1 MALDNVHD
9 IGSGK
14 QVFIDWELIEPGYGL
29 SWGGERP
36 TSWEMPH
43 GVRIAVH
50 RPRIDLQPLIVAD
63 RPWESMVTGIVTL
76 MEDEGRYR
84 MWYECWSLAEG
95 EDSIGK
101 GGYPKM
107 LAYAESTDGANWV
120 KPRLGTVSFGGSTD
134 NNIVYGLD
142 LPLGRT
148 IHGAGVFKDPSASP
162 DERYKLVCMTREG
175 IGGAVSPDGLRWKAL
190 EQLLVPG
197 YLSDTPNVAR
207 FDAERGRY
215 VGYFRGWGGW
225 TASNRRKNTTG
236 HGRRTIAYAESDR
249 FESWPW
255 PQTIVAPSVNDDPD
269 TDIYTNSYAPWP
281 DAPDAHLMFP
291 GYYQRTRDVREVHL
305 LTSRDGIDWHRPASE
320 PIIPCGEP
328 GSDWGEGSWLAGAGL
343 VSVHPGEWS
352 LPVRP
357 QSRSHNQYQFPIG
370 LQNPPNHGELCLATW
385 REDGFTSLEAEAQ
398 GGCST
403 MPIVFKGGRLE
414 INAWTRFGGEIRIEL
429 ADPSG
434 ETFGASYKT
443 AEAIAGHTFEDC
455 DPISGGVL
463 KHVVT
468 WNGESDLSAWAG
480 RPVRLRFSL
489 RRARLFAFQF
499 V

>member
-1 MALDNVHD
+1 MARDNVHD
-9 IGSGK
+9 IGSSK
-14 QVFIDWELIEPGYGL
+14 QVFIDWDLIEPGYGL

-63 RPWESMVTGIVTL
+63 RPWESMVTSMVTL

-95 EDSIGK
+95 DDSIGEAA
-101 GGYPKM
+101 YPTM
-107 LAYAESTDGANWV
+107 LAYAESADGANWV
-120 KPRLGTVSFGGSTD
+120 KPRIGTVSFGGSTD
-134 NNIVYGLD
+134 NNLVYWASRGSS
-142 LPLGRT
+142 
-148 IHGAGVFKDPSASP
+148 VFKDPSAPP
-162 DERYKLVCMTREG
+162 DERYKLVCMSRGG
-175 IGGAVSPDGLRWKAL
+175 IGGAVSPDGLRWKSL
-190 EQLLVPG
+190 EQLLVSADDAFEDQIP
-197 YLSDTPNVAR
+197 DAAR
-207 FDAERGRY
+207 FDTERGRY
-215 VGYFRGWGGW
+215 VGYFRGWD
-225 TASNRRKNTTG
+225 RRNPG
-236 HGRRTIAYAESDR
+236 LWHGRRTIAYAESDR
-249 FESWPW
+249 FESWPV
-255 PQTIVAPSVNDDPD
+255 PQTIVAPNVNDGPD

-281 DAPDAHLMFP
+281 GAPDAHLMFP

-305 LTSRDGIDWHRPASE
+305 LTSRDGMHWHRPTSE

-328 GSDWGEGSWLAGAGL
+328 GSGWGEGSWLAGAGL
-343 VSVHPGEWS
+343 VSFHPGEWS

-357 QSRSHNQYQFPIG
+357 QSRSHNQYQFPTG
-370 LQNPPNHGELCLATW
+370 PQNPPNWGELCLATW
-385 REDGFTSLEAEAQ
+385 REDGFTSLEAESK

-403 MPIVFKGGRLE
+403 MPIVFTGGRLE

-434 ETFGASYKT
+434 EIELNYKT
-443 AEAIAGHTFEDC
+443 AETVVGHTFEEC
-455 DPISGGVL
+455 DPISGDVL

>member
-1 MALDNVHD
+1 MARDNVHD
-9 IGSGK
+9 IGSSK
-14 QVFIDWELIEPGYGL
+14 QVFIDWDLIEPGYGL

-63 RPWESMVTGIVTL
+63 RPWESMVTSMVTL

-95 EDSIGK
+95 DDSIGEAA
-101 GGYPKM
+101 YPTM
-107 LAYAESTDGANWV
+107 LAYAESADGANWV
-120 KPRLGTVSFGGSTD
+120 KPRIGTVSFGGSTD
-134 NNIVYGLD
+134 NNLVYWASRGSS
-142 LPLGRT
+142 
-148 IHGAGVFKDPSASP
+148 VFKDPSAPP
-162 DERYKLVCMTREG
+162 DERYKLVCMSRGG
-175 IGGAVSPDGLRWKAL
+175 IGGAVSPDGLRWKSL
-190 EQLLVPG
+190 EQLLVSADDAFEDQIP
-197 YLSDTPNVAR
+197 DAAR
-207 FDAERGRY
+207 FDTERGRY
-215 VGYFRGWGGW
+215 VGYFRGWD
-225 TASNRRKNTTG
+225 RRNPG
-236 HGRRTIAYAESDR
+236 LWHGRRTIAYAESDR
-249 FESWPW
+249 FESWPV
-255 PQTIVAPSVNDDPD
+255 PQTIVAPNVNDGPD

-281 DAPDAHLMFP
+281 GAPDAHLMFP

-305 LTSRDGIDWHRPASE
+305 LTSRDGMHWHRPTSE

-328 GSDWGEGSWLAGAGL
+328 GSGWGEGSWLAGTGL
-343 VSVHPGEWS
+343 VSFHPGEWS

-357 QSRSHNQYQFPIG
+357 QSRSHNQYQFPTG
-370 LQNPPNHGELCLATW
+370 PQNPPNWGELCLATW
-385 REDGFTSLEAEAQ
+385 REDGFTSLEAESK

-403 MPIVFKGGRLE
+403 MPIVFTGGRLE

-434 ETFGASYKT
+434 EIELNYKT
-443 AEAIAGHTFEDC
+443 AETVVGHTFEEC
-455 DPISGGVL
+455 DPISGDVL

>member
-1 MALDNVHD
+1 MARDNVHD
-9 IGSGK
+9 IGSSK
-14 QVFIDWELIEPGYGL
+14 QVFIDWDLIEPGYGL

-63 RPWESMVTGIVTL
+63 RPWESMVTSMVTL

-95 EDSIGK
+95 DDSIGEAA
-101 GGYPKM
+101 YPTM
-107 LAYAESTDGANWV
+107 LAYAESADGANWV
-120 KPRLGTVSFGGSTD
+120 KPRIGTVSFGGSTD
-134 NNIVYGLD
+134 NNLVYWASRGSS
-142 LPLGRT
+142 
-148 IHGAGVFKDPSASP
+148 VFKDPSAPP
-162 DERYKLVCMTREG
+162 DERYKLVCMSRGG
-175 IGGAVSPDGLRWKAL
+175 IGGAVSPDGLRWKSL
-190 EQLLVPG
+190 EQLLVSADDAFEDQIP
-197 YLSDTPNVAR
+197 DAAR
-207 FDAERGRY
+207 FDTERGRY
-215 VGYFRGWGGW
+215 VGYFRGWDKRNPGLW
-225 TASNRRKNTTG
+225 

-249 FESWPW
+249 FESWPV
-255 PQTIVAPSVNDDPD
+255 PQTIVAPNVNDGPD
-269 TDIYTNSYAPWP
+269 TDIYTNSYTPWP
-281 DAPDAHLMFP
+281 GAPDAHLMFP

-305 LTSRDGIDWHRPASE
+305 LTSRDGMHWHRPTTE

-328 GSDWGEGSWLAGAGL
+328 GSGWGEGSWLAGTGL
-343 VSVHPGEWS
+343 VSFHPGEWS

-357 QSRSHNQYQFPIG
+357 QSRSHNQYQFPTG
-370 LQNPPNHGELCLATW
+370 PQNPPNWGELCLATW
-385 REDGFTSLEAEAQ
+385 REDGFTSLEAESK

-403 MPIVFKGGRLE
+403 MPIVFTGGRLE

-434 ETFGASYKT
+434 EIELNYKT
-443 AEAIAGHTFEDC
+443 AETVAGHTFEEC
-455 DPISGGVL
+455 DPISGDVL

>member
-1 MALDNVHD
+1 MARDNVHD
-9 IGSGK
+9 VGSSK
-14 QVFIDWELIEPGYGL
+14 QVFIDWDLIEPGYGL
-29 SWGGERP
+29 SWGGESP

-63 RPWESMVTGIVTL
+63 RPWESMVTSMVTL

-95 EDSIGK
+95 DDSIGEAA
-101 GGYPKM
+101 YPTM
-107 LAYAESTDGANWV
+107 LAYAESTDGTNWV
-120 KPRLGTVSFGGSTD
+120 KPRIGAVSFGGSTD
-134 NNIVYGLD
+134 NNLVYWASRGSS
-142 LPLGRT
+142 
-148 IHGAGVFKDPSASP
+148 VFKDPSAPP
-162 DERYKLVCMTREG
+162 DERYKLVCISRGG

-190 EQLLVPG
+190 EQLLVSADDAFEDQIP
-197 YLSDTPNVAR
+197 DAAR
-207 FDAERGRY
+207 FDTERGRY
-215 VGYFRGWGGW
+215 VCYFRGWD
-225 TASNRRKNTTG
+225 RRDPG
-236 HGRRTIAYAESDR
+236 LWHGRRTIAYAESDR
-249 FESWPW
+249 FESWPV
-255 PQTIVAPSVNDDPD
+255 PQTIVAPSVNDGPD
-269 TDIYTNSYAPWP
+269 TDIYTNSYTPWP

-305 LTSRDGIDWHRPASE
+305 LTSRDGTHWHRPTSE

-328 GSDWGEGSWLAGAGL
+328 GSDWGEGSWLAAAGL
-343 VSVHPGEWS
+343 VSFRPGECS

-357 QSRSHNQYQFPIG
+357 QSRSHNQYQFPTG
-370 LQNPPNHGELCLATW
+370 PQNPPNWGELCLATW

-403 MPIVFKGGRLE
+403 MPIVFTGGRLE

-434 ETFGASYKT
+434 EIELNYKT
-443 AEAIAGHTFEDC
+443 AETIAGHTFEEC
-455 DPISGGVL
+455 DPISGDVL
-463 KHVVT
+463 NHVVT

-480 RPVRLRFSL
+480 KPVRLRFSL

>member
-1 MALDNVHD
+1 MARDNVHD
-9 IGSGK
+9 VGSSK
-14 QVFIDWELIEPGYGL
+14 QVFIDWDLIEPGYGL

-50 RPRIDLQPLIVAD
+50 RPRINLQPLIVAD
-63 RPWESMVTGIVTL
+63 RPWESMVTSMVTL

-95 EDSIGK
+95 DDSIGEAA
-101 GGYPKM
+101 YPTM
-107 LAYAESTDGANWV
+107 LAYAESADGANWV
-120 KPRLGTVSFGGSTD
+120 KPRIGTVSFGGSTD
-134 NNIVYGLD
+134 NNLVYWASRGSS
-142 LPLGRT
+142 
-148 IHGAGVFKDPSASP
+148 VFKDPSAPP
-162 DERYKLVCMTREG
+162 DERYKLVCMARGG
-175 IGGAVSPDGLRWKAL
+175 IGGAVSPDGLRWKSL
-190 EQLLVPG
+190 EQLLVSADDAFEDQIP
-197 YLSDTPNVAR
+197 DAAR
-207 FDAERGRY
+207 FDTERGRY
-215 VGYFRGWGGW
+215 VGYFRGWD
-225 TASNRRKNTTG
+225 RRNPG
-236 HGRRTIAYAESDR
+236 LWHGRRTIAYAESDR
-249 FESWPW
+249 FESWPV
-255 PQTIVAPSVNDDPD
+255 PQTIVAPNVNDGPD

-281 DAPDAHLMFP
+281 GAPDAHLMFP

-305 LTSRDGIDWHRPASE
+305 LTSRDGMHWHRPTSE

-328 GSDWGEGSWLAGAGL
+328 GSGWGEGSWLAGTGL
-343 VSVHPGEWS
+343 VSFHPGEWS

-357 QSRSHNQYQFPIG
+357 QSRSHNQYQFPTG
-370 LQNPPNHGELCLATW
+370 PQNPPNWGELCLATW
-385 REDGFTSLEAEAQ
+385 REDGFTSLEAESK

-403 MPIVFKGGRLE
+403 MPIVFTGGRLE

-434 ETFGASYKT
+434 EIELNYKT
-443 AEAIAGHTFEDC
+443 AETIAGHTFEEC
-455 DPISGGVL
+455 DPISGDVL

>member
-1 MALDNVHD
+1 MARDNVHD
-9 IGSGK
+9 IGSSK
-14 QVFIDWELIEPGYGL
+14 QVFIDWDLIEPGYGL

-63 RPWESMVTGIVTL
+63 RPWESMVTSMVTL

-95 EDSIGK
+95 DDSIGEAA
-101 GGYPKM
+101 YPTM
-107 LAYAESTDGANWV
+107 LAYAESADGANWV
-120 KPRLGTVSFGGSTD
+120 KPRIGTVSFGGSTD
-134 NNIVYGLD
+134 NNLVYWASRGSS
-142 LPLGRT
+142 
-148 IHGAGVFKDPSASP
+148 VFKDPSAPP
-162 DERYKLVCMTREG
+162 DERYKLVCMSRGG
-175 IGGAVSPDGLRWKAL
+175 IGGAVSPDGLRWKSL
-190 EQLLVPG
+190 EQLLVSADDAFEDQIP
-197 YLSDTPNVAR
+197 DVAR
-207 FDAERGRY
+207 FDTERGRY
-215 VGYFRGWGGW
+215 VGYFRGWD
-225 TASNRRKNTTG
+225 RRNPG
-236 HGRRTIAYAESDR
+236 LWHGRRTIAYAESDR
-249 FESWPW
+249 FESWPV
-255 PQTIVAPSVNDDPD
+255 PQTIVAPNVNDGPD

-281 DAPDAHLMFP
+281 GAPDAHLMFP

-305 LTSRDGIDWHRPASE
+305 LTSRDGMDWHRPTSE

-328 GSDWGEGSWLAGAGL
+328 GSGWGEGSWLAGTGL
-343 VSVHPGEWS
+343 VSFHPGEWS

-357 QSRSHNQYQFPIG
+357 QSRSHNQYQFPTG
-370 LQNPPNHGELCLATW
+370 PQNPPNRGELCLATW
-385 REDGFTSLEAEAQ
+385 REDGFTSLEAESK

-403 MPIVFKGGRLE
+403 MPIVFTGGRLE

-434 ETFGASYKT
+434 EIELNYKT
-443 AEAIAGHTFEDC
+443 AETVVGHTFEEC
-455 DPISGGVL
+455 DPISGDVL

-480 RPVRLRFSL
+480 RPVRVRFSL

>member
-1 MALDNVHD
+1 MARDNVHD
-9 IGSGK
+9 VGSSK
-14 QVFIDWELIEPGYGL
+14 QVFIDWDLIEPGYGL

-63 RPWESMVTGIVTL
+63 RPWESMVTSMVTL

-95 EDSIGK
+95 DDSIGEAA
-101 GGYPKM
+101 YPTM
-107 LAYAESTDGANWV
+107 LAYAESADGANWV
-120 KPRLGTVSFGGSTD
+120 KPRIGTVSFGGSTD
-134 NNIVYGLD
+134 NNLVYWASRGSS
-142 LPLGRT
+142 
-148 IHGAGVFKDPSASP
+148 VFKDPSAPP
-162 DERYKLVCMTREG
+162 DERYKLVCMARGG
-175 IGGAVSPDGLRWKAL
+175 IGGAVSPDGLRWKSL
-190 EQLLVPG
+190 EQLLVSADDAFEDQIP
-197 YLSDTPNVAR
+197 DAAR
-207 FDAERGRY
+207 FDTERGRY
-215 VGYFRGWGGW
+215 VGYFRGWD
-225 TASNRRKNTTG
+225 RRNPG
-236 HGRRTIAYAESDR
+236 LWHGRRTIAYAESDR
-249 FESWPW
+249 FESWPV
-255 PQTIVAPSVNDDPD
+255 PQTIVAPNVNDGPD

-281 DAPDAHLMFP
+281 GAPDAHLMFP

-305 LTSRDGIDWHRPASE
+305 LTSRDGMDWHRPTSE

-328 GSDWGEGSWLAGAGL
+328 GSGWGEGSWLAGTGL
-343 VSVHPGEWS
+343 VSFHPGEWS

-357 QSRSHNQYQFPIG
+357 QSRSHNQYQFPTG
-370 LQNPPNHGELCLATW
+370 PQNPPNWGELCLATW
-385 REDGFTSLEAEAQ
+385 REDGFTSLEAESK

-403 MPIVFKGGRLE
+403 MPIVFTGGRLE

-434 ETFGASYKT
+434 EIELNYKT
-443 AEAIAGHTFEDC
+443 AETVAGHTFEEC
-455 DPISGGVL
+455 DPISGDVL

>member
-1 MALDNVHD
+1 MARDNVHD
-9 IGSGK
+9 IGSSK
-14 QVFIDWELIEPGYGL
+14 QVFIDWDLIEPGYGL

-36 TSWEMPH
+36 TSWEIPH

-63 RPWESMVTGIVTL
+63 RPWESMVTSMVTL

-95 EDSIGK
+95 NDSIGEAA
-101 GGYPKM
+101 YPTM
-107 LAYAESTDGANWV
+107 LAYAESADGANWV
-120 KPRLGTVSFGGSTD
+120 KPRIGTVSFGGSTD
-134 NNIVYGLD
+134 NNLVYWASRGSS
-142 LPLGRT
+142 
-148 IHGAGVFKDPSASP
+148 VFKDPSAPP
-162 DERYKLVCMTREG
+162 DERYKLVCMSRGG
-175 IGGAVSPDGLRWKAL
+175 IGGAVSPDGLRWKSL
-190 EQLLVPG
+190 EQLLVSADDAFEDQIP
-197 YLSDTPNVAR
+197 DAAR
-207 FDAERGRY
+207 FDTERGRY
-215 VGYFRGWGGW
+215 VGYFRGWD
-225 TASNRRKNTTG
+225 RRNPG
-236 HGRRTIAYAESDR
+236 LWHGRRTIAYAESDR
-249 FESWPW
+249 FESWPV
-255 PQTIVAPSVNDDPD
+255 PQTIVAPNVNDGPD

-281 DAPDAHLMFP
+281 GAPDAHLMFP

-305 LTSRDGIDWHRPASE
+305 LTSRDGMHWHRPTSE

-328 GSDWGEGSWLAGAGL
+328 GSGWGEGSWLAGTGL
-343 VSVHPGEWS
+343 VSFHPGEWS

-357 QSRSHNQYQFPIG
+357 QSRSHNQYQFPTG
-370 LQNPPNHGELCLATW
+370 PQNPPNWGELCLATW
-385 REDGFTSLEAEAQ
+385 REDGFTSLEAESK

-403 MPIVFKGGRLE
+403 MPIVFTGGRLE

-434 ETFGASYKT
+434 EIELNYKT
-443 AEAIAGHTFEDC
+443 AETVVGHTFEEC
-455 DPISGGVL
+455 DPISGDVL

>member
-1 MALDNVHD
+1 MARDNVHD
-9 IGSGK
+9 IGSSK
-14 QVFIDWELIEPGYGL
+14 QVFIDWDLIEPGYGL

-63 RPWESMVTGIVTL
+63 RPWESMVTSMVTL

-95 EDSIGK
+95 DDSIGEAA
-101 GGYPKM
+101 YPTM
-107 LAYAESTDGANWV
+107 LAYAESADGANWV
-120 KPRLGTVSFGGSTD
+120 KPRIGTVSFGGSTD
-134 NNIVYGLD
+134 NNLVYWASRGSS
-142 LPLGRT
+142 
-148 IHGAGVFKDPSASP
+148 VFKDPSAPP
-162 DERYKLVCMTREG
+162 DERYKLVCMSRGG
-175 IGGAVSPDGLRWKAL
+175 IGGAVSPDGLRWKSL
-190 EQLLVPG
+190 EQLLVSADDAFEDQIP
-197 YLSDTPNVAR
+197 DAAR
-207 FDAERGRY
+207 FDTERGRY
-215 VGYFRGWGGW
+215 VGYFRGWD
-225 TASNRRKNTTG
+225 RRNPG
-236 HGRRTIAYAESDR
+236 LWHGRRTIAYAESDR
-249 FESWPW
+249 FESWPV
-255 PQTIVAPSVNDDPD
+255 PQTIVAPNVNDGPD

-281 DAPDAHLMFP
+281 GAPDAHLMFP

-305 LTSRDGIDWHRPASE
+305 LTSRDGMHWHRPTSE

-328 GSDWGEGSWLAGAGL
+328 GSGWGEGSWLAGTGL
-343 VSVHPGEWS
+343 VSFHPGEWS

-357 QSRSHNQYQFPIG
+357 QSRSHNQYQFPTG
-370 LQNPPNHGELCLATW
+370 PQNPPNWGELCLATW
-385 REDGFTSLEAEAQ
+385 REDGFTSLEAESK

-403 MPIVFKGGRLE
+403 MPIVFTGGRLE

-434 ETFGASYKT
+434 EIELNYKT
-443 AEAIAGHTFEDC
+443 AETVAGHTFEEC
-455 DPISGGVL
+455 DPISGDVL